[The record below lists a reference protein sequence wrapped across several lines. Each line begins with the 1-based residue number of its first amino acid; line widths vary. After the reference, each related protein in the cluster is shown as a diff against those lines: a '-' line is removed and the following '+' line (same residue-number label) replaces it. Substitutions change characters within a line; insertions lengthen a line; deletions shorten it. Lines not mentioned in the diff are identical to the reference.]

1 MLLCGYAL
9 THNQKGAVLIHAV
22 LILPGTILHELSHWL
37 ACKLLGVQTMGISIF
52 PFARMPRSTAC
63 EAGSSRMDTRW
74 ARCGAVSSGR
84 LRLLSGSLVLL
95 LIGHVLFGIPELVS
109 AADSGDLAAVV
120 SLVQASWQV
129 PWFGLWFYLAFAVA
143 NSMVP
148 SAADQESWPVVLV
161 LTAGIALLLVLVGLQ
176 EWLAWAF
183 LGPVSR
189 LTLYLA
195 LAFTLAT
202 AVNLVIMLAL
212 GLVELLL
219 RPRGLAATRRP
230 FSAAPGGLTRPR
242 RRQQPAPSP
251 PSLPT

>member
-1 MLLCGYAL
+1 MTPLAIYIWAVVSFLLVRATWRWIARHLLLCGYAL
-9 THNQKGAVLIHAV
+9 THNERWAVLIHAI
-22 LILPGTILHELSHWL
+22 LILPGTILHELSHWV

-52 PFARMPRSTAC
+52 PSLDDQVNGVRGWVKSNGYRVGALRRSLI
-63 EAGSSRMDTRW
+63 
-74 ARCGAVSSGR
+74 GAAP
-84 LRLLSGSLVLL
+84 LFSGSIVLL
-95 LIGHVLFGIPELVS
+95 LIGHVLFGIPDLVS
-109 AADSGDLAAVV
+109 AADSGDLAAVLN
-120 SLVQASWQV
+120 LVEASRQV

-148 SAADQESWPVVLV
+148 SAADQESWPVVLA
-161 LTAGIALLLVLVGLQ
+161 LTAGIALFLVLVGLQ

-202 AVNLVIMLAL
+202 AVNLIIMLAL

-219 RPRGLAATRRP
+219 RPR
-230 FSAAPGGLTRPR
+230 S
-242 RRQQPAPSP
+242 
-251 PSLPT
+251 